1 MIKRRVFPIFV
12 CILSFTLCNCS
23 QQGDRSAA
31 ETEVWV
37 DTIPQLVFQVKKCS
51 RLYTTEYQVHKIV
64 THDDVVKV
72 KGNLFNKNFNVRLPL
87 GDRRVAI
94 PMDATLKAYIDFSN
108 FDESSVIRNGSKI
121 TIILPAP
128 KVVMTA
134 SKIDQAGIREFV
146 SLTRANFSDR
156 ELQAYERQGRE
167 AIIRSIPSMD
177 IVNQSR
183 YDAANLLIP
192 IIKQMGFAEEDITL
206 VFPDSFDPN
215 NLQKLVVTN

>member
-1 MIKRRVFPIFV
+1 MIKKRVFPIFV
-12 CILSFTLCNCS
+12 CILSFALCNCS
-23 QQGDRSAA
+23 QQGDRPAA
-31 ETEVWV
+31 ETEAWV
-37 DTIPQLVFQVKKCS
+37 DTIPQLVLQVQKCS

-156 ELQAYERQGRE
+156 ELQAYEQQGRE
-167 AIIRSIPSMD
+167 AIICSIPSLD
-177 IVNQSR
+177 LVNQSR

-192 IIKQMGFAEEDITL
+192 IIKQMGFAEEDITI
-206 VFPDSFDPN
+206 VFPDNFDPN
-215 NLQKLVVTN
+215 NLKKLVVTN

>member
-12 CILSFTLCNCS
+12 CILSFALCNCS
-23 QQGDRSAA
+23 QQGNRPAA
-31 ETEVWV
+31 ETEAWV
-37 DTIPQLVFQVKKCS
+37 DTIPQLVLQVQKCS

-156 ELQAYERQGRE
+156 ELQAYEQQGRE
-167 AIIRSIPSMD
+167 AIIRSIPSLD
-177 IVNQSR
+177 LVNQSR

-192 IIKQMGFAEEDITL
+192 IIKQMGFAEEDITI
-206 VFPDSFDPN
+206 VFPDNFDPN
-215 NLQKLVVTN
+215 NLKKLVVTN

>member
-12 CILSFTLCNCS
+12 CILSFALCNCS
-23 QQGDRSAA
+23 QQGNRPAA
-31 ETEVWV
+31 ETEAWV
-37 DTIPQLVFQVKKCS
+37 DTIPQLVLQVQKCS

-94 PMDATLKAYIDFSN
+94 PMDATIKAYIDFSN

-156 ELQAYERQGRE
+156 ELQAYEQQGRE
-167 AIIRSIPSMD
+167 AIIRSIPSLD
-177 IVNQSR
+177 LVNQSR

-192 IIKQMGFAEEDITL
+192 IIKQMGFAEEDITI
-206 VFPDSFDPN
+206 VFPDNFDPN
-215 NLQKLVVTN
+215 NLKKLVVTN

>member
-12 CILSFTLCNCS
+12 CILSFALCNCS
-23 QQGDRSAA
+23 QQGDRPAA
-31 ETEVWV
+31 ETEAWV
-37 DTIPQLVFQVKKCS
+37 DTIPQLVLQVQKCS

-156 ELQAYERQGRE
+156 ELQAYEQQGRE
-167 AIIRSIPSMD
+167 AIIRSIPSLD
-177 IVNQSR
+177 LVNQSR

-192 IIKQMGFAEEDITL
+192 IIKQMGFAEEDITI
-206 VFPDSFDPN
+206 VFPDNFDPN
-215 NLQKLVVTN
+215 NLKKLVVTN

>member
-1 MIKRRVFPIFV
+1 M
-12 CILSFTLCNCS
+12 
-23 QQGDRSAA
+23 
-31 ETEVWV
+31 
-37 DTIPQLVFQVKKCS
+37 KKCS

>member
-12 CILSFTLCNCS
+12 CILSFALCNCS
-23 QQGDRSAA
+23 QQGDRPAA
-31 ETEVWV
+31 ETEAWV
-37 DTIPQLVFQVKKCS
+37 DTIPQLVLQVQKCS

-94 PMDATLKAYIDFSN
+94 PMDATIKAYIDFSN

-156 ELQAYERQGRE
+156 ELQAYEQQGRE
-167 AIIRSIPSMD
+167 AIIRSIPSLD
-177 IVNQSR
+177 LVNQSR

-192 IIKQMGFAEEDITL
+192 IIKQMGFAEEDITI
-206 VFPDSFDPN
+206 VFPDNFDPN
-215 NLQKLVVTN
+215 NLKKLVVTN

>member
-12 CILSFTLCNCS
+12 CILSFALCNCS
-23 QQGDRSAA
+23 QQGDRPAA
-31 ETEVWV
+31 ETEAWV
-37 DTIPQLVFQVKKCS
+37 DTIPQLVLQVQKCS

-134 SKIDQAGIREFV
+134 SKIDQADIREFV

-156 ELQAYERQGRE
+156 ELQAYEQQGRE
-167 AIIRSIPSMD
+167 AIIRSIPSLD
-177 IVNQSR
+177 LVNQSR

-192 IIKQMGFAEEDITL
+192 IIKQMGFAEEDITI
-206 VFPDSFDPN
+206 VFPDNFDPN
-215 NLQKLVVTN
+215 NLKKLVVTN